1 VANILSKQPIRQQAT
16 FVTMAQE
23 PESTA
28 KRTELPMRLTRLRV
42 KNFRSIADIDI
53 PLSPLTVL
61 VGPNGSGKSNV
72 VDALRFVRDVFA
84 RGLDQAVMDREGM
97 GVIQRWGTEG
107 KGITIGVSLYLAS
120 REKIDFGLYREQSQL
135 DFGDSK
141 QLLNFEGLPITIDYE
156 FTVSSTESGTIQVVK
171 ETLVISFH
179 EAGFPIIEFRNDKG
193 VLSGKIDNTEMIRQS
208 EQSNHKSESL
218 EVGYNLLKPYR
229 LFRQVVTPARFISK
243 RAQQT
248 YNWIS
253 EVREGVHAFE
263 HVVTSALFYTLNPAD
278 LRQPQQVLKETPFD
292 EKGRNLAAVLRR
304 LLRLKASEW
313 DGVRFALSSAID
325 GFKNIAVE
333 TVGGYLAT
341 KLLYQAEDNNP
352 RTSYLGQE
360 SDGTIRMLGLLAA
373 LQQEPP
379 QPFICIEE
387 PEANIHPGALAV
399 LAGVIDEASLRS
411 QILVTT
417 HSPDMLDHL
426 PVESFL
432 VVEKIGDTTNVGPL
446 DSSQISSVRKQLF
459 TPGEL
464 FRMEG
469 LQRQAEPES
478 AS

>member
-1 VANILSKQPIRQQAT
+1 MVPET
-16 FVTMAQE
+16 E
-23 PESTA
+23 PTA
-28 KRTELPMRLTRLRV
+28 KRAELPMRLTRLRV

-107 KGITIGVSLYLAS
+107 EGITIGINFFSEVV
-120 REKIDFGLYREQSQL
+120 E
-135 DFGDSK
+135 SK
-141 QLLNFEGLPITIDYE
+141 
-156 FTVSSTESGTIQVVK
+156 
-171 ETLVISFH
+171 
-179 EAGFPIIEFRNDKG
+179 
-193 VLSGKIDNTEMIRQS
+193 EMILPRGNYLMHGKAAVSIEYIFSFNENTKKTFTIKS
-208 EQSNHKSESL
+208 EQLSIKIHEKYAPIVQIIRENSSVKVRFGKEKWINIFEKGKHWWAPLGESHL
-218 EVGYNLLKPYR
+218 SLPE
-229 LFRQVVTPARFISK
+229 
-243 RAQQT
+243 
-248 YNWIS
+248 
-253 EVREGVHAFE
+253 
-263 HVVTSALFYTLNPAD
+263 ALFGYSYDFFKEQTGSISDTDNYNFREEVEQEIETVAELLSSSFFYSLNPID
-278 LRQPQQVLKETPFD
+278 LRQPQQMLKETPFN
-292 EKGRNLAAVLRR
+292 EKGRNLAAVLRH
-304 LLRLKASEW
+304 LSTNIGPKWEALQ
-313 DGVRFALSSAID
+313 FALQQAII
-325 GFKNIAVE
+325 GFDTVKIEA
-333 TVGGYLAT
+333 VGGYLAT
-341 KLLYQAEDNNP
+341 KLIYRTGDNNP

-373 LQQEPP
+373 LQQEPS
-379 QPFICIEE
+379 QPFISIEE

-432 VVEKIGDTTNVGPL
+432 VVEKVGDTTHVGPL
-446 DSSQISSVRKQLF
+446 DASQVASVRKRLF
-459 TPGEL
+459 TPSEL

-469 LQRQAEPES
+469 LQRQAAPEA

>member
-1 VANILSKQPIRQQAT
+1 
-16 FVTMAQE
+16 MA
-23 PESTA
+23 PEFESPA
-28 KRTELPMRLTRLRV
+28 KRAELPMRLTRLRV

-72 VDALRFVRDVFA
+72 VDVLRFVRDVFA

-97 GVIQRWGTEG
+97 GVIQRWGTKG
-107 KGITIGVSLYLAS
+107 KGITIGLSLYLDS
-120 REKIDFGLYREQSQL
+120 REKTDFRLNIEQNKF
-135 DFGDSK
+135 DFGDEK
-141 QLLNFEGLPITIDYE
+141 QRLSFDGLPITADYE
-156 FTVSSTESGTIQVVK
+156 FTISGTESGAVQILK
-171 ETLVISFH
+171 EALVINFQKV
-179 EAGFPIIEFRNDKG
+179 GYPIIEFRNDG
-193 VLSGKIDNTEMIRQS
+193 GLLSGKIDNTEIVRQADQTNYKQDTP
-208 EQSNHKSESL
+208 ETIP
-218 EVGYNLLKPYR
+218 GLLKPFR
-229 LFRQVVTPARFISK
+229 LFRQVMASAKIVSK

-248 YNWIS
+248 FSWIS
-253 EVREGVHAFE
+253 EVREGVHAFDYL
-263 HVVTSALFYTLNPAD
+263 VTSSLFYTLNPTD
-278 LRQPQQVLKETPFD
+278 LRQPQQILKETPFD

-304 LLRLKASEW
+304 LLRSNKTEW
-313 DGVRFALSSAID
+313 EGLRFALNSAVD

-341 KLLYQAEDNNP
+341 KLIYQVDDNSP

-373 LQQEPP
+373 LLQEPS
-379 QPFICIEE
+379 QPFISIEE

-399 LAGVIDEASLRS
+399 LAGVLDEVSLRS
-411 QILVTT
+411 QVLVTT

-432 VVEKIGDTTNVGPL
+432 VVEKVGDATHVGPL
-446 DSSQISSVRKQLF
+446 DTSQIASVRKRLF

-469 LQRQAEPES
+469 LQRQIEPES
-478 AS
+478 AL

>member
-1 VANILSKQPIRQQAT
+1 
-16 FVTMAQE
+16 MAQE
-23 PESTA
+23 PEPTA
-28 KRTELPMRLTRLRV
+28 KRAELPMRLTRLRV

-97 GVIQRWGTEG
+97 GVIQRWGAAGE
-107 KGITIGVSLYLAS
+107 GITIGVEVRIGSVEIEAYS
-120 REKIDFGLYREQSQL
+120 GDYGIEVEKETV
-135 DFGDSK
+135 
-141 QLLNFEGLPITIDYE
+141 PTTTVWYE
-156 FTVSSTESGTIQVVK
+156 FTIVDTSNSTLEVLGEELI
-171 ETLVISFH
+171 ISV
-179 EAGFPIIEFRNDKG
+179 EEEGFPSLQVFRLIDSIRGKLGDGIWEGEIGMDVKLLGGHFSANALRMASGLFSYTSPMFDYEEDESIEGAKESYWWLHLHNA
-193 VLSGKIDNTEMIRQS
+193 V
-208 EQSNHKSESL
+208 EQFQ
-218 EVGYNLLKPYR
+218 GLLNEP
-229 LFRQVVTPARFISK
+229 
-243 RAQQT
+243 
-248 YNWIS
+248 
-253 EVREGVHAFE
+253 
-263 HVVTSALFYTLNPAD
+263 LFYTLIPVD
-278 LRQPQQVLKETPFD
+278 LRQPQQTLKEAPFD

-304 LLRLKASEW
+304 FSRTGGSSWDNLL
-313 DGVRFALSSAID
+313 FALRQAVM
-325 GFKNIAVE
+325 GFETLAVE
-333 TVGGYLAT
+333 PVGGYLAT
-341 KLLYQAEDNNP
+341 KLIYYADDHQF

-360 SDGTIRMLGLLAA
+360 SDGTIRMIGLLAA
-373 LQQEPP
+373 LLQEPSK
-379 QPFICIEE
+379 PFICIEE

-432 VVEKIGDTTNVGPL
+432 VVEKVGDTTHVGPL
-446 DSSQISSVRKQLF
+446 DASQIVSVRKRLF

-469 LQRQAEPES
+469 LQRQAES

>member
-1 VANILSKQPIRQQAT
+1 
-16 FVTMAQE
+16 MAPE
-23 PESTA
+23 PEPTA
-28 KRTELPMRLTRLRV
+28 KRAELPMRLTRLRV

-107 KGITIGVSLYLAS
+107 ISVRVDLHIERKEAKKFVRIINRKSSAEELAPVRNINYGFTFQEGAKGEI
-120 REKIDFGLYREQSQL
+120 
-135 DFGDSK
+135 
-141 QLLNFEGLPITIDYE
+141 
-156 FTVSSTESGTIQVVK
+156 
-171 ETLVISFH
+171 VISNECLQMSFYD
-179 EAGFPIIEFRNDKG
+179 ETATLELESIE
-193 VLSGKIDNTEMIRQS
+193 GKIQSKLGGVGFVLDTFESAVLIKNQRNSLLMPDGLFNTAGEFFDEFDDEYQFFT
-208 EQSNHKSESL
+208 EQ
-218 EVGYNLLKPYR
+218 VDFFPWGDVDY
-229 LFRQVVTPARFISK
+229 
-243 RAQQT
+243 
-248 YNWIS
+248 
-253 EVREGVHAFE
+253 AFE
-263 HVVTSALFYTLNPAD
+263 QFNGFLKAKLFYTLNSND
-278 LRQPQQVLKETPFD
+278 LRQPQQVLRENPLD

-304 LLRLKASEW
+304 LASDDNSDWNILLLTLRQ
-313 DGVRFALSSAID
+313 AIT
-325 GFKNIAVE
+325 GFDELQVE

-341 KLLYQAEDNNP
+341 KLLYQTNDPSKSRA
-352 RTSYLGQE
+352 SYLGQE
-360 SDGTIRMLGLLAA
+360 SDGTIRMLGILAA
-373 LQQEPP
+373 LYQEPS
-379 QPFICIEE
+379 QPFISIEE

-432 VVEKIGDTTNVGPL
+432 VVEKIGDTTHVGPL
-446 DSSQISSVRKQLF
+446 DASQMASVRKRLF

-469 LQRQAEPES
+469 LQRQTETTS
-478 AS
+478 

>member
-1 VANILSKQPIRQQAT
+1 
-16 FVTMAQE
+16 MAPE

-28 KRTELPMRLTRLRV
+28 KRAELPMRLTRLRV

-107 KGITIGVSLYLAS
+107 EGITIGVNFFIGKVETKEIVLPRGNYFRHGKAAVSLEYMFSFSENAKKTLIKTEELS
-120 REKIDFGLYREQSQL
+120 IQIHEKYI
-135 DFGDSK
+135 
-141 QLLNFEGLPITIDYE
+141 PA
-156 FTVSSTESGTIQVVK
+156 VQVVR
-171 ETLVISFH
+171 EDSSVRVRF
-179 EAGFPIIEFRNDKG
+179 GKG
-193 VLSGKIDNTEMIRQS
+193 E
-208 EQSNHKSESL
+208 
-218 EVGYNLLKPYR
+218 
-229 LFRQVVTPARFISK
+229 
-243 RAQQT
+243 
-248 YNWIS
+248 WIS
-253 EVREGVHAFE
+253 VFE
-263 HVVTSALFYTLNPAD
+263 KGKHWWAQINENHLSLPEALFGYSYDLFKEHAGLVSDTDNYNFRAEVEQEIETVAELLSSSFFYSLNPVD
-278 LRQPQQVLKETPFD
+278 LRQPQQMLKETPFE
-292 EKGRNLAAVLRR
+292 EKGRNLAAVLRH
-304 LLRLKASEW
+304 LTTNAGLKWE
-313 DGVRFALSSAID
+313 GLQFALQQAVI
-325 GFKNIAVE
+325 GFDTIEVE
-333 TVGGYLAT
+333 AVGGYLAT
-341 KLLYQAEDNNP
+341 KIIYKTDDLEP
-352 RTSYLGQE
+352 RTSYIGQE
-360 SDGTIRMLGLLAA
+360 SDGTIRMLGLLAS
-373 LQQEPP
+373 LQQEPS
-379 QPFICIEE
+379 QPFISIEE

-432 VVEKIGDTTNVGPL
+432 VVEKVGDTTHVGPL
-446 DSSQISSVRKQLF
+446 DASQIASVRKRLF

-469 LQRQAEPES
+469 LQRQTEP

>member
-1 VANILSKQPIRQQAT
+1 
-16 FVTMAQE
+16 MAQE
-23 PESTA
+23 PETTT
-28 KRTELPMRLTRLRV
+28 KRAELPMRLTRLRV

-107 KGITIGVSLYLAS
+107 CEIGVTFRIERFNQSNLVDLEYDKEGIPLENLAVS
-120 REKIDFGLYREQSQL
+120 ISYDFVIDKVEDEAPLVRKQTLSVSPLRDTLPELVITRNRDFIEGKLGNDALISGLEKFQ
-135 DFGDSK
+135 F
-141 QLLNFEGLPITIDYE
+141 LPIILSYPTGDINLNDLLEMCKPVFKGHGSDWDSGFLPRSNEYHMWWYTFKQFINMFNE
-156 FTVSSTESGTIQVVK
+156 CVSDAN
-171 ETLVISFH
+171 F
-179 EAGFPIIEFRNDKG
+179 
-193 VLSGKIDNTEMIRQS
+193 
-208 EQSNHKSESL
+208 
-218 EVGYNLLKPYR
+218 Y
-229 LFRQVVTPARFISK
+229 
-243 RAQQT
+243 
-248 YNWIS
+248 
-253 EVREGVHAFE
+253 
-263 HVVTSALFYTLNPAD
+263 ALNAAE
-278 LRQPQQVLKETPFD
+278 LRQPQRTLKEIPFD
-292 EKGRNLAAVLRR
+292 EQGRNLAAVLRR
-304 LLRLKASEW
+304 IKHYGEYNWKVLCDTLQQTVS
-313 DGVRFALSSAID
+313 
-325 GFKNIAVE
+325 GFNTLEVE

-341 KLLYQAEDNNP
+341 KLIYHNGGANY

-360 SDGTIRMLGLLAA
+360 SDGTIRMLGILAA
-373 LQQEPP
+373 LLQETS
-379 QPFICIEE
+379 QPFISIEE

-432 VVEKIGDTTNVGPL
+432 VVEKIGDTTHVGPL
-446 DSSQISSVRKQLF
+446 DASQIASVRKRLF

-469 LQRQAEPES
+469 LQRQAES

>member
-1 VANILSKQPIRQQAT
+1 
-16 FVTMAQE
+16 MAQE
-23 PESTA
+23 PETTT
-28 KRTELPMRLTRLRV
+28 KRAELPMRLTRLRV

-107 KGITIGVSLYLAS
+107 IAIGITFLLENIGEHELADLEYDKEGIPLTQLVVAIS
-120 REKIDFGLYREQSQL
+120 YDFVIEK
-135 DFGDSK
+135 
-141 QLLNFEGLPITIDYE
+141 
-156 FTVSSTESGTIQVVK
+156 TENEV
-171 ETLVISFH
+171 
-179 EAGFPIIEFRNDKG
+179 PIIRNQT
-193 VLSGKIDNTEMIRQS
+193 LSFSIMRG
-208 EQSNHKSESL
+208 SL
-218 EVGYNLLKPYR
+218 PDLL
-229 LFRQVVTPARFISK
+229 I
-243 RAQQT
+243 
-248 YNWIS
+248 
-253 EVREGVHAFE
+253 VREDGLVRGKLGKDNWVNGLERLYFSPNLSPHPAGDITPSDLFDVSRPLFKGNID
-263 HVVTSALFYTLNPAD
+263 VVSFDGSKEYHMWWYTYRQFAALFNECITNANFYTLNAAD
-278 LRQPQQVLKETPFD
+278 LRQPQRTLKESPFD
-292 EKGRNLAAVLRR
+292 EGGRNLAAVLRR
-304 LLRLKASEW
+304 IKYYDEYNWNILRDTLERA
-313 DGVRFALSSAID
+313 VN
-325 GFKNIAVE
+325 GFNNLEIE

-341 KLLYQAEDNNP
+341 KLIYRDGGDDY

-360 SDGTIRMLGLLAA
+360 SDGTIRILGILSALLQNPS
-373 LQQEPP
+373 QQ
-379 QPFICIEE
+379 FISIEE

-411 QILVTT
+411 QIVVTT

-432 VVEKIGDTTNVGPL
+432 VVEKVGDTTHVGPL
-446 DSSQISSVRKQLF
+446 DASQITSVRKRLF

-469 LQRQAEPES
+469 LQRQTESES

>member
-1 VANILSKQPIRQQAT
+1 
-16 FVTMAQE
+16 MAQE

-107 KGITIGVSLYLAS
+107 IEIGITLEIAEIKEEKKDDKIIRRAEPPASFEYDFTFSASAFGGTIAHIEAVKIYVADAPSIVIVSSEELLTIGYGEMQWDYIVGTSLS
-120 REKIDFGLYREQSQL
+120 GLSTLQNIK
-135 DFGDSK
+135 GP
-141 QLLNFEGLPITIDYE
+141 EGLLDE
-156 FTVSSTESGTIQVVK
+156 
-171 ETLVISFH
+171 
-179 EAGFPIIEFRNDKG
+179 N
-193 VLSGKIDNTEMIRQS
+193 
-208 EQSNHKSESL
+208 
-218 EVGYNLLKPYR
+218 
-229 LFRQVVTPARFISK
+229 
-243 RAQQT
+243 
-248 YNWIS
+248 
-253 EVREGVHAFE
+253 E
-263 HVVTSALFYTLNPAD
+263 HVFFDDEDWVEEYKKEEGYSWRRNRIAATRLEEALKEMLFYTLNSAD
-278 LRQPQQVLKETPFD
+278 LRQPQQTLKESPFD

-304 LLRLKASEW
+304 LANTGGMSWR
-313 DGVRFALSSAID
+313 GMRFALHQAVA
-325 GFKNIAVE
+325 GFDTYGVE
-333 TVGGYLAT
+333 SVGGYLVT
-341 KLLYQAEDNNP
+341 KLIYNSEGQF
-352 RTSYLGQE
+352 RSSYIGQE
-360 SDGTIRMLGLLAA
+360 SDGTIRMLGILAA
-373 LQQEPP
+373 LLQEPA
-379 QPFICIEE
+379 QPFISIEE

-432 VVEKIGDTTNVGPL
+432 VVEKVGDTTHVGPL
-446 DSSQISSVRKQLF
+446 DASQIASVRKRLF

-469 LQRQAEPES
+469 LQRQTES

>member
-1 VANILSKQPIRQQAT
+1 
-16 FVTMAQE
+16 MAQE
-23 PESTA
+23 PESTV
-28 KRTELPMRLTRLRV
+28 KRAELPMRLTRLRV

-97 GVIQRWGTEG
+97 GVIQRWGTES
-107 KGITIGVSLYLAS
+107 ISLQIDLS
-120 REKIDFGLYREQSQL
+120 IEREEAKKFLQMISQ
-135 DFGDSK
+135 K
-141 QLLNFEGLPITIDYE
+141 
-156 FTVSSTESGTIQVVK
+156 
-171 ETLVISFH
+171 
-179 EAGFPIIEFRNDKG
+179 
-193 VLSGKIDNTEMIRQS
+193 
-208 EQSNHKSESL
+208 
-218 EVGYNLLKPYR
+218 
-229 LFRQVVTPARFISK
+229 QVVTELAPVRNISYGFTFQEGAK
-243 RAQQT
+243 GKIIISSEYLQMSFHDETATLEIERIQGEIQGKLEGAGFVQNTLESSIAVISQQ
-248 YNWIS
+248 NS
-253 EVREGVHAFE
+253 LLMPEGLFSKIEEFFVEFDDEYQFFAEQVEFFPWGDVDHAFRQFDE
-263 HVVTSALFYTLNPAD
+263 FVKAKLFYTLNPND
-278 LRQPQQVLKETPFD
+278 LRQPQQVLRENPLD

-304 LLRLKASEW
+304 LASGDDSDWKILILTLRQ
-313 DGVRFALSSAID
+313 AII
-325 GFKNIAVE
+325 GFDELQVE

-341 KLLYQAEDNNP
+341 KLLYQTNNSTKS
-352 RTSYLGQE
+352 RASYLGQE

-373 LQQEPP
+373 LLQEPS
-379 QPFICIEE
+379 QPFISIEE

-432 VVEKIGDTTNVGPL
+432 VVEKVGDTTHVGPL
-446 DSSQISSVRKQLF
+446 DASQIASVRKRLF

-469 LQRQAEPES
+469 LQRQAES